1 MSNEDKNKKDLFVKG
16 LNWGSYSLSENKISF
31 QSDSKDWFQI
41 PFNSLSNV
49 QQGTNKNEITLEFNK
64 DDDNNDSAICELRLF
79 VPELDEKQK
88 EKKKQKEDNEK
99 NEKIEGEG
107 DQNDKEEEENEEEEE
122 EKNKVAKTRGEIL
135 KGEIIKLAGIGS
147 ISGSIAHIPEIQTVI
162 PRGKFDLFFLKNS
175 LKIHGVSHN
184 YKTDIKNIVK
194 VFLVP
199 KIDGHFSFLILKLR
213 SPLTQGNTSYPFVI
227 FQIKPENEIK
237 IDLQIP
243 ENDEEIQKKLENL
256 KNPLEGKTVD
266 VIAELFNNIVNK
278 NLIIPSQNFIF
289 SSKGPY
295 IKCSY
300 KANDGVLYFLEKTI
314 LFVHKPVLDIEHES
328 IKEID
333 FTRVHESG
341 MLQRTFD
348 MTIKLKKESY
358 QFSGLDREE
367 MDSLQEYIKAKKI
380 KLNNVDENNNNV
392 DMPNYTT
399 RRRAPVNEEVPDL
412 PSEEDLGDDDYSD
425 SGEGSDEDEDEEE
438 EVEDKK
444 KKKKKEKKEKKE
456 NKEENEEKEEK
467 EE

>member
-1 MSNEDKNKKDLFVKG
+1 MSSEDKNKNELFVKG

-31 QSDSKDWFQI
+31 NGDSKDWFQI
-41 PFNSLSNV
+41 PFNYLTNV

-64 DDDNNDSAICELRLF
+64 DDENNDSAICELRLF
-79 VPELDEKQK
+79 VPDQDTKQEKQK
-88 EKKKQKEDNEK
+88 EKKKQKEENEK
-99 NEKIEGEG
+99 KENEENKNGK
-107 DQNDKEEEENEEEEE
+107 NEEENEEEEDE
-122 EKNKVAKTRGEIL
+122 EENNKVIKTKGELL
-135 KGEIIKLAGIGS
+135 KEEIIKLAGIGS

-175 LKIHGVSHN
+175 LKIHGQSHN

-227 FQIKPENEIK
+227 FQIKPENEMK

-243 ENDEEIQKKLENL
+243 EDDEEIQKKLENL
-256 KNPLEGKTVD
+256 ENPLEGKAID
-266 VIAELFNNIVNK
+266 VITKLFNNIVNK
-278 NLIIPSQNFIF
+278 NLYIPSQNFTF

-314 LFVHKPVLDIEHES
+314 LFVHKPVLDIEHDL

-333 FTRVHESG
+333 FTRIHESG
-341 MLQRTFD
+341 MQQRSFD
-348 MTIKLKKESY
+348 MTIKLKEKESY

-367 MDSLQEYIKAKKI
+367 MDNLQEYIKAKKI

-392 DMPNYTT
+392 DMPNYSTK
-399 RRRAPVNEEVPDL
+399 RRAPVNEELPDL
-412 PSEEDLGDDDYSD
+412 PSEEELGDDDYSD
-425 SGEGSDEDEDEEE
+425 SGEASDEDEDEEE
-438 EVEDKK
+438 EVENEDKKDKK
-444 KKKKKEKKEKKE
+444 KKKNKKRKKS
-456 NKEENEEKEEK
+456 EEE
-467 EE
+467 